1 MPYYVKVTKK
11 VREALLPAYLV
22 VQRTFDGNY
31 LLFQSA
37 LSKVEGN
44 TLSERCAA
52 VGGSLITPLDVAGEV
67 NGTSCAS
74 CYTPK
79 EYGGDED
86 ENTTEDFRPGENVEV
101 PQPGE
106 NAETPKPEGNVEA
119 PKTEEDTEAPQP
131 SETETETE
139 TEKKT
144 ETETDKETDKEESE
158 VTDEPK

>member
-22 VQRTFDGNY
+22 VQKTFDGNY

-86 ENTTEDFRPGENVEV
+86 ENTTEDFRPGENIEA

-106 NAETPKPEGNVEA
+106 NVEAPKPEGNV
-119 PKTEEDTEAPQP
+119 EAPQP
-131 SETETETE
+131 SETETETD

-144 ETETDKETDKEESE
+144 ESETDKEESE

>member
-106 NAETPKPEGNVEA
+106 STEA
-119 PKTEEDTEAPQP
+119 PKTEENTEAPQP
-131 SETETETE
+131 SETETEVE

-144 ETETDKETDKEESE
+144 ESETDKEESE

>member
-52 VGGSLITPLDVAGEV
+52 VGGSLITPLEVAGEV

-86 ENTTEDFRPGENVEV
+86 EDTTEDFRPGENIEV

-106 NAETPKPEGNVEA
+106 NVETPKPEENVE
-119 PKTEEDTEAPQP
+119 TPQP
-131 SETETETE
+131 SEAEA
-139 TEKKT
+139 EKKT
-144 ETETDKETDKEESE
+144 ESETDKKESE
-158 VTDEPK
+158 VTDEQK

>member
-52 VGGSLITPLDVAGEV
+52 VGGSLITPLEVAGEV

-86 ENTTEDFRPGENVEV
+86 EDTTEDFRPGENIEVPQPGENVEV

-106 NAETPKPEGNVEA
+106 NSESPKPEKN
-119 PKTEEDTEAPQP
+119 TETPTP
-131 SETETETE
+131 SETEA
-139 TEKKT
+139 EKKT
-144 ETETDKETDKEESE
+144 ESETDKKESE
-158 VTDEPK
+158 VTDEQK

>member
-22 VQRTFDGNY
+22 AQRTFDGNY

-52 VGGSLITPLDVAGEV
+52 VGGSLITPLEVAGEV
-67 NGTSCAS
+67 NGTSFAS

-86 ENTTEDFRPGENVEV
+86 EDTTEDFRPGENIEVLQPGENVEV

-106 NAETPKPEGNVEA
+106 NSESPKPEKN
-119 PKTEEDTEAPQP
+119 TETPTP
-131 SETETETE
+131 SETEA
-139 TEKKT
+139 EKKT
-144 ETETDKETDKEESE
+144 ESETDKKESE
-158 VTDEPK
+158 VTDEQK

>member
-52 VGGSLITPLDVAGEV
+52 VGGSLITPLEVVGEV

-86 ENTTEDFRPGENVEV
+86 EDTTEDFRPGENVEV

-106 NAETPKPEGNVEA
+106 NSESPKPEKN
-119 PKTEEDTEAPQP
+119 TETPTP
-131 SETETETE
+131 SETEA
-139 TEKKT
+139 EKKT
-144 ETETDKETDKEESE
+144 ESETDKKESE
-158 VTDEPK
+158 VTDEQK

>member
-37 LSKVEGN
+37 LSRVEGN

-52 VGGSLITPLDVAGEV
+52 VGGSLITPLEVAGEI

-79 EYGGDED
+79 EYGGDE
-86 ENTTEDFRPGENVEV
+86 EKNTMGSLPGENIEV
-101 PQPGE
+101 PQP
-106 NAETPKPEGNVEA
+106 EGN
-119 PKTEEDTEAPQP
+119 TDGSQIEENTGDSQP
-131 SETETETE
+131 SENGTKSEAN
-139 TEKKT
+139 
-144 ETETDKETDKEESE
+144 KEESE
-158 VTDEPK
+158 VIDEQK

>member
-52 VGGSLITPLDVAGEV
+52 VGGSLITPLEVAGEV

-86 ENTTEDFRPGENVEV
+86 EDTTEDFRPGENVEA

-106 NAETPKPEGNVEA
+106 NVETPKPEENVE
-119 PKTEEDTEAPQP
+119 TPQP
-131 SETETETE
+131 SEAE

-144 ETETDKETDKEESE
+144 ELETDKKESE
-158 VTDEPK
+158 VTDEQK

>member
-37 LSKVEGN
+37 LSRVEGN

-52 VGGSLITPLDVAGEV
+52 VGGSLITPLEVAGEV

-86 ENTTEDFRPGENVEV
+86 EDTTEDFRPGENVEV

-106 NAETPKPEGNVEA
+106 NSESPKPEKN
-119 PKTEEDTEAPQP
+119 TETPTP
-131 SETETETE
+131 SETEA
-139 TEKKT
+139 EKKT
-144 ETETDKETDKEESE
+144 ESETDKKESE
-158 VTDEPK
+158 VTDEQK

>member
-79 EYGGDED
+79 EYRGDED
-86 ENTTEDFRPGENVEV
+86 EDTAEDFRPGENIEV
-101 PQPGE
+101 SQPGE
-106 NAETPKPEGNVEA
+106 NSESPKPEKN
-119 PKTEEDTEAPQP
+119 TETLTP
-131 SETETETE
+131 SETEA
-139 TEKKT
+139 EKKT
-144 ETETDKETDKEESE
+144 ESETDKKESE
-158 VTDEPK
+158 VTDEQK

>member
-52 VGGSLITPLDVAGEV
+52 VGGSLITPLEVAGEV

-86 ENTTEDFRPGENVEV
+86 EDTTEDFRPGENIEVPQPGENVEV

-106 NAETPKPEGNVEA
+106 NSESPKPEKN
-119 PKTEEDTEAPQP
+119 TETPTP
-131 SETETETE
+131 SETEA
-139 TEKKT
+139 EKKT
-144 ETETDKETDKEESE
+144 ELETDKKESE
-158 VTDEPK
+158 VTDEQK

>member
-31 LLFQSA
+31 LCFQSA

-52 VGGSLITPLDVAGEV
+52 VGGSLITPLEVAGEV

-86 ENTTEDFRPGENVEV
+86 EDTTEDFRPGENVEV

-106 NAETPKPEGNVEA
+106 NSESPKPEKN
-119 PKTEEDTEAPQP
+119 TETPTP
-131 SETETETE
+131 SETEA
-139 TEKKT
+139 EKKT
-144 ETETDKETDKEESE
+144 ESETDKKESE
-158 VTDEPK
+158 VTDEQK

>member
-11 VREALLPAYLV
+11 VREVLLPAYLV

-86 ENTTEDFRPGENVEV
+86 ENTTEDFRPGENIEAH
-101 PQPGE
+101 QPGE
-106 NAETPKPEGNVEA
+106 NVEAPKPEGNV
-119 PKTEEDTEAPQP
+119 EAPQP

-144 ETETDKETDKEESE
+144 ESETDKEESE

>member
-86 ENTTEDFRPGENVEV
+86 EDTAEDFRPGENIEV

-106 NAETPKPEGNVEA
+106 NV
-119 PKTEEDTEAPQP
+119 EAPQP
-131 SETETETE
+131 GENSESPKPEKNTETLTPSETEA
-139 TEKKT
+139 EKKT
-144 ETETDKETDKEESE
+144 ESETDKKESE
-158 VTDEPK
+158 VTDEQK

>member
-37 LSKVEGN
+37 LSRVEGN

-52 VGGSLITPLDVAGEV
+52 VGGSLITPLEVAGEI

-79 EYGGDED
+79 EYGGDEE
-86 ENTTEDFRPGENVEV
+86 ENTED

-106 NAETPKPEGNVEA
+106 NIEVPQPEGNTDNSQ
-119 PKTEEDTEAPQP
+119 TEENTGDSQSAENETKSDTN
-131 SETETETE
+131 
-139 TEKKT
+139 
-144 ETETDKETDKEESE
+144 KEESE
-158 VTDEPK
+158 VTDE

>member
-86 ENTTEDFRPGENVEV
+86 ENTTEDFCPGENVEV

-106 NAETPKPEGNVEA
+106 STEA
-119 PKTEEDTEAPQP
+119 PKTEENTEAPQP

-144 ETETDKETDKEESE
+144 ESETDKEESE

>member
-67 NGTSCAS
+67 NGTSCAY

-86 ENTTEDFRPGENVEV
+86 ENTTEDFRPGENIEA

-106 NAETPKPEGNVEA
+106 NAETPKPDGNV
-119 PKTEEDTEAPQP
+119 EAPQP
-131 SETETETE
+131 SETETEVE

-144 ETETDKETDKEESE
+144 ESETDKEESE

>member
-52 VGGSLITPLDVAGEV
+52 VGGSLITPLEVAGEV

-86 ENTTEDFRPGENVEV
+86 EDTAEDFRPGENIEAPQPGENVEV

-106 NAETPKPEGNVEA
+106 NSESPKPEKN
-119 PKTEEDTEAPQP
+119 TETPTP
-131 SETETETE
+131 SETEA
-139 TEKKT
+139 EKKT
-144 ETETDKETDKEESE
+144 ESETDKKESE
-158 VTDEPK
+158 VTDGQK

>member
-1 MPYYVKVTKK
+1 MPYYIKVTKK

-52 VGGSLITPLDVAGEV
+52 VGGSLITPLEVAGEV

-79 EYGGDED
+79 EYGGDEG
-86 ENTTEDFRPGENVEV
+86 ENTTDDFRPGENVEV

-106 NAETPKPEGNVEA
+106 NAETPKPEGSIEA

-131 SETETETE
+131 SEAETEVE

-144 ETETDKETDKEESE
+144 ESETDKEESE

>member
-106 NAETPKPEGNVEA
+106 STEA
-119 PKTEEDTEAPQP
+119 PKTEENTEAPQP

-144 ETETDKETDKEESE
+144 ESETDKEESE

>member
-52 VGGSLITPLDVAGEV
+52 VGGSLITPLEVAGEV

-86 ENTTEDFRPGENVEV
+86 EDTTEDFRPGENVEV

-106 NAETPKPEGNVEA
+106 NVEVPQPGENSESPKPEKN
-119 PKTEEDTEAPQP
+119 
-131 SETETETE
+131 TETPTPLETE

-144 ETETDKETDKEESE
+144 ESETDKKESE
-158 VTDEPK
+158 VTDEQK

>member
-31 LLFQSA
+31 LLFQST
-37 LSKVEGN
+37 LSKVDGN

-52 VGGSLITPLDVAGEV
+52 VGGSLITPLEVAGEV

-86 ENTTEDFRPGENVEV
+86 TTEDFRPGENIEV

-106 NAETPKPEGNVEA
+106 NIEVPQPGENIETPKPEENVET
-119 PKTEEDTEAPQP
+119 PTP
-131 SETETETE
+131 SETEA
-139 TEKKT
+139 EKKT
-144 ETETDKETDKEESE
+144 ESETDKKESE
-158 VTDEPK
+158 VTDEQK